1 MVRFVSR
8 YSWNYNWCI
17 MKIATHDSATGERS
31 KNLLHSLGKI
41 FAQTQNKTIKEQ
53 YEAGVRYFDFR
64 VDKDLVLCH
73 GLWKSNKT
81 LQDILAE
88 MKSYVQEIVY
98 IRVVIERKYSEEVY
112 QDLQNKIRKIV
123 NLYDNYVNL
132 TYIAKKLPW
141 EVIKKYEDVVCT
153 YQFISVPTFKEYVNL
168 TYKDWKRYIPIPW
181 ILKKITPEI
190 RFNNDYFIMVDFI

>member
-1 MVRFVSR
+1 MVRFISR
-8 YSWNYNWCI
+8 CSWNYNWNI

-31 KNLLHSLGKI
+31 KNLLHSLVKI
-41 FAQTQNKTIKEQ
+41 FAQTQTKTIKEQ

-81 LQDILAE
+81 LIDILTE
-88 MKSYVQEIVY
+88 MKSYVQEVVY

-112 QDLQNKIRKIV
+112 KDLKNKIRKVV

-153 YQFISVPTFKEYVNL
+153 YQFLSVPTFKEYINL
-168 TYKDWKRYIPIPW
+168 THKDWKRYIPIPW

-190 RFNNDYFIMVDFI
+190 RFNNDYFIMIDFI